1 MYINYTDHLSYIE
14 QCTQILKIYDF
25 YIKTQVKIT
34 GWLRYK
40 WMEKNNDSPSQ
51 NIVNFWSFVELEHID
66 WFILIVFFLFSIKN
80 FNLASQHYCDQS
92 TWLSK
97 NKMYMH

>member
-1 MYINYTDHLSYIE
+1 MYTDIKNIWFLHLNSGKNYWLAEI
-14 QCTQILKIYDF
+14 
-25 YIKTQVKIT
+25 QVN
-34 GWLRYK
+34 G
-40 WMEKNNDSPSQ
+40 KNNDPPSQ
-51 NIVNFWSFVELEHID
+51 NIVNFWSFVESEHID
-66 WFILIVFFLFSIKN
+66 WFIIVFFLFSIKN

>member
-1 MYINYTDHLSYIE
+1 MYTD
-14 QCTQILKIYDF
+14 
-25 YIKTQVKIT
+25 IKNIWFLHQNSGKNYWLAEIQVN
-34 GWLRYK
+34 G
-40 WMEKNNDSPSQ
+40 KNNDPPSQ
-51 NIVNFWSFVELEHID
+51 NIVNFWSFVESEHID
-66 WFILIVFFLFSIKN
+66 WFIIVFFLFSIKN